1 VRVTVFGATGGIG
14 RQVVDRALAA
24 GHEVHALVRDPS
36 KLTLPD
42 VSVTTGDL
50 ADGQAIDRAVEG
62 SDAVIWAVGA
72 TQNKADQVELF
83 ETAARELVAAM
94 KRHGVRRLVA
104 LSGAGITLDG
114 ERKPIRGR
122 LMSGLVRLLIRHVV
136 ESKRREYLVFRES
149 GLDWTLVRPPRVV
162 EGGPTGH
169 LVASSTLVGAR
180 VTWADLAAFM
190 VDQLDDRTYIGRAP
204 YLSS

>member
-1 VRVTVFGATGGIG
+1 MRVTVFGATGGIG

-24 GHEVHALVRDPS
+24 GHEVHALIRDPS

-104 LSGAGITLDG
+104 LSGAGITLVG
-114 ERKPIRGR
+114 EHKPIRDR
-122 LMSGLVRLLIRHVV
+122 LTSGLVRLLVRHVV

-169 LVASSTLVGAR
+169 LVASSTFVGAR
-180 VTWADLAAFM
+180 ITQADLATFM
-190 VDQLDDRTYIGRAP
+190 VDQLGDRTYIGGAP
-204 YLSS
+204 YVSS